1 VWTIFATAA
10 EKHTMFSRTFAFSGF
25 SGLSDFSLIDHDA
38 AVDEVDD
45 RGIRPKLDGDESGG
59 SPTDE
64 RGIARDSCCSPGVAW
79 FDNPAGNGRSVP
91 GDG

>member
-1 VWTIFATAA
+1 MWTIVATTA

-25 SGLSDFSLIDHDA
+25 SGFNLDDHDA

-45 RGIRPKLDGDESGG
+45 RGIRPKLDGDEPGG

-64 RGIARDSCCSPGVAW
+64 RGIARGSCCSPSVAW

-91 GDG
+91 REG